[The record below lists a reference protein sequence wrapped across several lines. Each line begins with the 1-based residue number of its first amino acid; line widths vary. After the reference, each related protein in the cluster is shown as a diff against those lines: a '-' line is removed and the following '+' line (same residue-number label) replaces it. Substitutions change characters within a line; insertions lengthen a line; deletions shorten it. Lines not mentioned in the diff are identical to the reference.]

1 MNKNFTPQEQLALIK
16 KGTLEIISEEELLNK
31 LKAGRPLKVKFGAD
45 PSAPDLHLG
54 HLVVLRKLRQF
65 QDLGHEVQFLIGD
78 FTAMIGDPS
87 GRNETRPP
95 LSAEQVAK
103 NAKTYKDQID
113 MVLDPKKTKMVFNRS
128 WLSKMSMEDVIKLT
142 GQYTIARILERA
154 DFKDRY
160 TQQKDISLVE
170 FIYPLLQ
177 GYDSVYLESDV
188 EMGGSDQKFNLL
200 VGRALQKCYGQES
213 QVVIMTPILEGLD
226 GVKKMSK
233 SLGNY
238 VGLTEPAKDIYG
250 KLMSIPDVLM
260 PRYYE
265 LLTDLTLDK
274 NIHPKQAKMLLARTI
289 TGYFYGAAEV
299 QKAEELFE
307 TVHKEGGLPEDIPEF
322 VIAEGT
328 LVSKAMVAS
337 GLASSGAEAQRLI
350 KQSAVEIDGVKV
362 TDEKAVVAW
371 AAGQTEKIVKVGKRR
386 FARWKKG

>member
-1 MNKNFTPQEQLALIK
+1 MNKSLTPQEQLAVIK
-16 KGTLEIISEEELLNK
+16 KGALEIISEEGLLNK
-31 LKAGRPLKVKFGAD
+31 LKAGRPLRVKWGAD

-95 LSAEQVAK
+95 LTADQVAK

-113 MVLDPKKTKMVFNRS
+113 MVLDPKKTKMVFNRQ

-142 GQYTIARILERA
+142 AQYTIARILERA
-154 DFKDRY
+154 DFKERY
-160 TQQKDISLVE
+160 TQQRDISLVE
-170 FIYPLLQ
+170 FLYPLLQ
-177 GYDSVYLESDV
+177 GYDSVHLQSDV

-250 KLMSIPDVLM
+250 KLLSIPDALM

-265 LLTDLTLDK
+265 LLTDLAFDK
-274 NIHPKQAKMLLARTI
+274 NAHPKQAKMLLARTI
-289 TGYFYGAAEV
+289 TGYFYGPAEV

-307 TVHKEGGLPEDIPEF
+307 TVHKEGGLPEDIQDF
-322 VIAEGT
+322 TIAEGM
-328 LVSKAMVAS
+328 LISKAMVAS
-337 GLASSGAEAQRLI
+337 NLAPSGAEAQRLI
-350 KQSAVEIDGVKV
+350 KQGAVEIDGVRV
-362 TDEKAVVAW
+362 TEEKAAVSW
-371 AAGQTEKIVKVGKRR
+371 AGGQAEKIVKAGKRR

>member
-1 MNKNFTPQEQLALIK
+1 MANKFSSKEQLEIIK
-16 KGTLEIISEEELLNK
+16 KGTLEIISEEELLSK
-31 LKAGRPLKVKFGAD
+31 FAKGQPLKVKWGAD

-65 QDLGHEVQFLIGD
+65 QELGHEVQFLIGD

-87 GRNETRPP
+87 GRNETRPS
-95 LSAEQVAK
+95 LTAEQVAK

-113 MVLDPKKTKMVFNRS
+113 MVLDTKKTKMVFNRS

-154 DFKDRY
+154 DFKERY

-170 FIYPLLQ
+170 FLYPLLQ
-177 GYDSVYLESDV
+177 GYDSVHLESDV

-200 VGRALQKCYGQES
+200 VGRALQKCYGQEA

-250 KLMSIPDVLM
+250 KLLSIPDALM

-265 LLTDLTLDK
+265 LLTDLTFDK
-274 NIHPKQAKMLLARTI
+274 NAHPKQAKMLLARTI
-289 TGYFYGAAEV
+289 TGYFYGPAEV
-299 QKAEELFE
+299 QKAEEQFE
-307 TVHKEGGLPEDIPEF
+307 TVHKEGGRPDDIQDF
-322 VIAEGT
+322 VVAEGT
-328 LVSKAMVAS
+328 LISKAMVAS
-337 GLASSGAEAQRLI
+337 GLATSGAEAQRLI
-350 KQSAVEIDGVKV
+350 KQGAVEIDGVKV
-362 TDEKAVVAW
+362 SDEKATASW
-371 AAGQTEKIVKVGKRR
+371 ASGQTEKIVKVGKRR
-386 FARWKKG
+386 FARWKKA